1 MWCPQTGLNSKN
13 MPKHLRNRPLH
24 RLTALLLAST
34 LVLLSAD
41 SDAASVAWP
50 VVALPK
56 DSVAY
61 AVGDQM
67 TVNGIPLRVQGFFVK
82 TNQSA
87 TAAWFRQRLGKP
99 LVENRLG
106 PALVLGR
113 AEGQHYITVRLS
125 SEPNGTSGIVTI
137 AHLHAAYYSRDAKKA
152 ATERLLSRLPP
163 GSELVTELQSTDG
176 GKQSRYYIVSNT
188 YHEEVNRDR
197 ILDLMR
203 EDGLALRF
211 QATAPEATLQRG
223 VTRLTNGTV
232 FVFNGDRKEAIAV
245 IGRNTTGRTVVQ
257 VNVVSDMVRYE

>member
-1 MWCPQTGLNSKN
+1 MNN
-13 MPKHLRNRPLH
+13 HLRNHPLR
-24 RLTALLLAST
+24 RLTALLLANT
-34 LVLLSAD
+34 LVFLSAD
-41 SDAASVAWP
+41 SSAASVAWP
-50 VVALPK
+50 IVALPK
-56 DSVAY
+56 EAVAY

-82 TNQSA
+82 TNRSA
-87 TAAWFRQRLGKP
+87 TANWFRQRLGRP
-99 LVENRLG
+99 LVENKLG

-125 SEPNGTSGIVTI
+125 PEPNGTSGIVTV

-176 GKQSRYYIVSNT
+176 GKQSRYYVLSNT
-188 YHEEVNRDR
+188 YHEDVNRDR
-197 ILDLMR
+197 IVDLMR
-203 EDGLALRF
+203 QDGLVLRF
-211 QATAPEATLQRG
+211 QAIAPEATLQRG
-223 VTRLTNGTV
+223 VTQLSNGTI

-257 VNVVSDMVRYE
+257 VNVVSDMARYE